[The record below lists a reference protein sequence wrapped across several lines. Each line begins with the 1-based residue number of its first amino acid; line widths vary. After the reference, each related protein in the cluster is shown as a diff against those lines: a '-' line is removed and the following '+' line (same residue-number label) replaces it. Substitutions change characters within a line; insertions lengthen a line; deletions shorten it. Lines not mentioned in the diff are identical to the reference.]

1 MRTYNDMPQIPW
13 ILLRSLFSC
22 FFVASEL
29 IYESQMLS
37 MRLTFVKNFLSLTAK
52 MIKKTKRYFMMLQK
66 MLILI
71 LTDLRSKAEMR

>member
-1 MRTYNDMPQIPW
+1 
-13 ILLRSLFSC
+13 
-22 FFVASEL
+22 
-29 IYESQMLS
+29 MLS